1 MEKEFTRS
9 RVREISERIQDSL
22 NELGKELGI
31 ELTLASGNFT
41 TATFKFNLEGRM
53 KDSDGKIM
61 ATDYSHS
68 LADSAAKSVG
78 LVIEGHLIGS
88 LWKVKDTVYTVTDYK
103 TKRPKYP
110 LSLMT
115 SEGRSVKSSVGFL
128 RQGKQLLAPT
138 EEEFY
143 KWLVI
148 DPDEDSVRESDVEI
162 VDRVQEYFEV
172 AYLPEQSDDFL
183 NKAAQFTEIGITKVG
198 ASKIYDKFTRF
209 GIVEA
214 AKFMAEMLEMPKYKG
229 KKK

>member
-41 TATFKFNLEGRM
+41 SATFKFNLEGRM

-78 LVIEGHLIGS
+78 LAVEGHLIGS
-88 LWKVKDTVYTVTDYK
+88 LWKVKDKIYTVTDYK

-115 SEGRSVKSSVGFL
+115 SDGRALKSSASYL
-128 RQGKQLLAPT
+128 KQGKQLLPPT
-138 EEEFY
+138 IEDFY

-148 DPDEDSVRESDVEI
+148 NPDEDSVRESDVEI

-172 AYLPEQSDDFL
+172 AYLDNEKFL
-183 NKAAQFTEIGITKVG
+183 DEASEFTERGI
-198 ASKIYDKFTRF
+198 SKKNSDRIFRTFVKD
-209 GIVEA
+209 GLNA
-214 AKFMAEMLEMPKYKG
+214 ATDLMEEILKSKR
-229 KKK
+229 